1 MSILVQ
7 AAIRDSKIR
16 NEWCLKK
23 LLYSTMPRKKST
35 PATKQV
41 TISKFFASKFG
52 RDKQTNGTKFVTDA
66 EADDDLEPPPL
77 AETQS
82 KYAAST
88 AGIGKVIFLICF
100 LNKNI
105 LLRKLFVMFYF

>member
-1 MSILVQ
+1 
-7 AAIRDSKIR
+7 
-16 NEWCLKK
+16 
-23 LLYSTMPRKKST
+23 MPRKKST

-52 RDKQTNGTKFVTDA
+52 RDNKQTNGTKFVTDA

-77 AETQS
+77 AETRQS